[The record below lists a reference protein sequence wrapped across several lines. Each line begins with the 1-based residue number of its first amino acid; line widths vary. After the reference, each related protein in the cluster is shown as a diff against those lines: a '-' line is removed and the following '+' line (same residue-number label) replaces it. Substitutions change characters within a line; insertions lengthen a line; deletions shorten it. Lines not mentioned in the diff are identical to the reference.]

1 MLLLKKMYVF
11 ICRDFIND
19 TSYRLSFFMQIFGL
33 FFTVLTFFFLSKI
46 FGGNISPYLKPY
58 GGSYFAFVII
68 GIAIASYLQLSLS
81 SFSKNIREAQM
92 TGTLEA
98 LLMTQTSIPTIIFS
112 SSIYSFLWTSLRVF
126 ILLSLGIIIF
136 DMSAENANFGVAII
150 ILLLTITSSMG
161 LGIIS
166 ASFIMVF
173 KKGDPINMIFS
184 SLSSLLGGVF
194 YPVSVLPGWMQKCAF
209 FIPITHSLEGM
220 RQSLINGS
228 NFKDVWQNIIVLITF
243 SVILLPIS
251 LWIFKFAVKKAEI
264 DGTLTHY

>member
-1 MLLLKKMYVF
+1 
-11 ICRDFIND
+11 
-19 TSYRLSFFMQIFGL
+19 MQIFGL

-46 FGGNISPYLKPY
+46 FGGNSSPYLKPY

-68 GIAIASYLQLSLS
+68 GIAIASYLQLSLG
-81 SFSKNIREAQM
+81 SFSKNIREAQI

-98 LLMTQTSIPTIIFS
+98 LLMTQTTIPTIIFS

-126 ILLSLGIIIF
+126 LLLALGIIIF
-136 DMSAENANFGVAII
+136 GMSAENANYAVAVIVLI
-150 ILLLTITSSMG
+150 LTITSSMG

-173 KKGDPINMIFS
+173 KKGDPLNMIFS

-194 YPVSVLPGWMQKCAF
+194 YPVSVLPGWLQKCAF
-209 FIPITHSLEGM
+209 FVPITHSLEGM
-220 RQSLINGS
+220 RQAMINGATL
-228 NFKDVWQNIIVLITF
+228 KDVIQNILVLIAF
-243 SVILLPIS
+243 SVIMIPLS
-251 LWIFKFAVKKAEI
+251 LWIFILAVKKAEI